1 MKTSINYGASSFG
14 PFEGNSV
21 QEIIESHFS
30 ILESIILEKLG
41 NAAGFNLDSVYAE
54 YNPSTKTGELH
65 VFASGSDTLLHHDS
79 TQLVSKELIFTLPC
93 ITQSDLPERYDFEL
107 IEEEKFNPYSNP
119 SNVSAKLGILEAAVD
134 YMADITHQKRPA
146 ETLNSQMPNLR
157 RESTQVYLTRLMM
170 MFGFLSSKEAGFTA
184 NLKDLIQRMVIS
196 LQDVTRITY
205 DKEADIILYYYK
217 TMKYFQT
224 VNKITALKY
233 YREQTGKSQTEIAN
247 ELGVSLRQYQRY
259 EATNSTLPMAN
270 KLIAEKL
277 AQILNVQPTDLVRN
291 HLIVLK

>member
-54 YNPSTKTGELH
+54 YNPSTKIGELH
-65 VFASGSDTLLHHDS
+65 VFASGSDTLLHHDP
-79 TQLVSKELIFTLPC
+79 TQLVSKELIFTLPG

-170 MFGFLSSKEAGFTA
+170 MFGFLPSKEAGFTA

-205 DKEADIILYYYK
+205 DEEADIILYYYK

-259 EATNSTLPMAN
+259 EATNSTLPTAN